1 MQQHVK
7 KSMNE
12 INSNKKE
19 DWKIEGMMIGISKI
33 PTLGPTVKA
42 GISNILLDRYLLWF
56 LTSLER
62 NEGRTPSYRL
72 SGEKA

>member
-1 MQQHVK
+1 
-7 KSMNE
+7 
-12 INSNKKE
+12 
-19 DWKIEGMMIGISKI
+19 MIGISKI

-72 SGEKA
+72 AGEKA